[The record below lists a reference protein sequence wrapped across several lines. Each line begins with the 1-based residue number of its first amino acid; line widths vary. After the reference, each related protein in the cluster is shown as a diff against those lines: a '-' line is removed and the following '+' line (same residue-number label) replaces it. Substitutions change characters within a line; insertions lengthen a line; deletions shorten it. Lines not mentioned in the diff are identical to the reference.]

1 MLALTA
7 PALTLSRLL
16 GPAPVEEA
24 CMGRDRGHWL
34 LPEDVNPFERG
45 PCLLSPAR
53 ASPSFFV
60 NFFLIF
66 LLLIFYYQKYFAL
79 RYS

>member
-16 GPAPVEEA
+16 GAAASGEGLHGPGP
-24 CMGRDRGHWL
+24 GHWL
-34 LPEDVNPFERG
+34 LPEDVNPFGAG

-60 NFFLIF
+60 NFFLILIF
-66 LLLIFYYQKYFAL
+66 LL
-79 RYS
+79 

>member
-34 LPEDVNPFERG
+34 LPEDVNPFEGG
-45 PCLLSPAR
+45 PASSLLPEL
-53 ASPSFFV
+53 PFLFCKFLK
-60 NFFLIF
+60 NFFIINF
-66 LLLIFYYQKYFAL
+66 LLPKIFCIEV
-79 RYS
+79 